1 MNTISSFQIN
11 NKYYKHTNILGNNFN
26 NYIKF
31 TLTPK
36 QRQLRAEAMQHTL
49 SWVKKKKINKKLL
62 KFKFLKLKKKKII
75 KQKYTPEARV
85 C

>member
-36 QRQLRAEAMQHTL
+36 QRQLRAETMQHTL
-49 SWVKKKKINKKLL
+49 S
-62 KFKFLKLKKKKII
+62 
-75 KQKYTPEARV
+75 
-85 C
+85 